1 MVRLNFWV
9 CWGVQRPGSLP
20 FVRSHSQSL
29 IGWPQCGVSFPP
41 WDSTN
46 VLRPG
51 RNMLTSANR
60 AGRSKSSAPGAA
72 LFLAV
77 VGIYGVLSY
86 SVAQGTQE
94 IGIRMALDAEEGTIA
109 KIVVGQGL
117 ALILLSFA
125 IGVLS
130 ALATAQVFLSLHY
143 GVTLRDPLT

>member
-1 MVRLNFWV
+1 MELNECPSSWPEYADF
-9 CWGVQRPGSLP
+9 RE
-20 FVRSHSQSL
+20 QS
-29 IGWPQCGVSFPP
+29 
-41 WDSTN
+41 
-46 VLRPG
+46 
-51 RNMLTSANR
+51 R
-60 AGRSKSSAPGAA
+60 AFEELG
-72 LFLAV
+72 AV

-130 ALATAQVFLSLHY
+130 ALATAQVFLSLLY

>member
-1 MVRLNFWV
+1 
-9 CWGVQRPGSLP
+9 
-20 FVRSHSQSL
+20 
-29 IGWPQCGVSFPP
+29 
-41 WDSTN
+41 
-46 VLRPG
+46 
-51 RNMLTSANR
+51 MLTSANR
-60 AGRSKSSAPGAA
+60 AGRSKSSAPAAA

-77 VGIYGVLSY
+77 VGIYGVLWY

-130 ALATAQVFLSLHY
+130 ALATAQVFLSLLY